1 MSFVSTFINITVSG
15 HFFVAENQPDFGC
28 EVLTKSEIAGD
39 WLGTLLRPK
48 SKLIRIRANAHNH
61 NIVHVEE
68 KDLKA
73 LTKDGLDLD
82 FRPGEMLGNL
92 YTLFSGLKS
101 KLPKLEGKY
110 LLSHDARSGPFVR
123 VLVADE
129 VR

>member
-1 MSFVSTFINITVSG
+1 M
-15 HFFVAENQPDFGC
+15 
-28 EVLTKSEIAGD
+28 
-39 WLGTLLRPK
+39 
-48 SKLIRIRANAHNH
+48 IRIRANAHNH

-73 LTKDGLDLD
+73 LTKDGLDVD

-92 YTLFSGLKS
+92 HTLFSGLKS

-129 VR
+129 VRQFVTYVLHKDELYFMAVLTAL

>member
-1 MSFVSTFINITVSG
+1 M
-15 HFFVAENQPDFGC
+15 
-28 EVLTKSEIAGD
+28 
-39 WLGTLLRPK
+39 
-48 SKLIRIRANAHNH
+48 IRIRANAHNH

-73 LTKDGLDLD
+73 LTKDGLDVD

-92 YTLFSGLKS
+92 HTLFSGLKS

-129 VR
+129 VRQFVTYVLHKDELYFTRGNPDLCSGLKLCSPKSPIWKAPTPKQIFA